1 MYERKIAENLDC
13 GVNVANKIVGGKW
26 RACII
31 DSISRGISRPSG
43 IQREIP
49 EAPARVIQMHL
60 RELETLQVI
69 RKETS
74 GGFPLKAE
82 YFLTDFGRSVLPL
95 IAAMDAWGNANKAF
109 VQEMSAAMA
118 EEALNTTS

>member
-1 MYERKIAENLDC
+1 MYEKKISENLDC

-31 DSISRGISRPSG
+31 DAISRGIRRPSG
-43 IQREIP
+43 LQREIP

-69 RKETS
+69 RKEAS

-82 YFLTDFGRSVLPL
+82 YFLTGFGASVLPL
-95 IAAMDAWGNANKAF
+95 IAVMDQWGNQHKEF
-109 VQEMSAAMA
+109 VKEMAASMM
-118 EEALNTTS
+118 ETSES